1 MRIVFMGS
9 ADVSAA
15 VLRALTGAPDLQVA
29 GVVTQ
34 PDRPSGRQRR
44 LTPCIC
50 KREALLHAL
59 PVITP
64 VKLNTP
70 EVHEQLI
77 TWAPEV
83 IVVVAYG
90 QFLGSRILSL
100 PPLGCINVH
109 LSLLPQLRGAA
120 PVQRAIAEGLTETG
134 VTIMQMDKGM
144 DSGDILMQQREPIF
158 FDDTAGSLHE
168 RLTMLGSALIL
179 RALPLLAFGAIIPQ
193 KQDASQ
199 ATYAPKLSKE
209 EGLIDWSETAEDLAL
224 RIRAF
229 NPWPSC
235 YTFIP
240 SGRNGQSEPERLKVL
255 LADAE
260 PAPPDAPDYA
270 PGTVA
275 DLDDRGPAIATGA
288 GWLRLRQVQR
298 AGGRAISG
306 YAFLCGYPLTPGQHI
321 QLEAVF
327 T

>member
-15 VLRALTGAPDLQVA
+15 VLRALTGVPELKVA

-59 PVITP
+59 PVLTP

-77 TWAPEV
+77 TWAPDL

-90 QFLGSRILSL
+90 QFLGARILAL
-100 PPLGCINVH
+100 PPLGCVNVH
-109 LSLLPQLRGAA
+109 LSLLPLLRGAA
-120 PVQRAIAEGLTETG
+120 PVHRAIAAGMTETG
-134 VTIMQMDKGM
+134 VTVMQMDKGM
-144 DSGDILMQQREPIF
+144 DSGDILLQQAEPIF
-158 FDDTAGSLHE
+158 FDDTAGALHE
-168 RLTMLGSALIL
+168 RLTALGAALLL
-179 RALPLLAFGAIIPQ
+179 RALPALAAGTLAPRR
-193 KQDASQ
+193 QDAAQ
-199 ATYAPKLSKE
+199 ATFAPKLSKE
-209 EGLIDWSETAEDLAL
+209 EGLIDWSEPAGRLAL
-224 RIRAF
+224 RVRAF
-229 NPWPSC
+229 NPWPAC
-235 YTFIP
+235 HTFLP
-240 SGRNGQSEPERLKVL
+240 AGRRGPDAAERLKVL

-260 PAPPDAPDYA
+260 PAPPGAPDLA

-275 DLDDRGPAIATGA
+275 DLDCRGPAIATGS

-298 AGGRAISG
+298 AGGRAIDG
-306 YAFLCGYPLTPGQHI
+306 YAFLCGYPLKRGQHI
-321 QLEAVF
+321 QRDPVLP
-327 T
+327 

>member
-1 MRIVFMGS
+1 MRLVFMGS

-15 VLRALTGAPDLQVA
+15 VLRALTDAPGLQVA

-50 KREALLHAL
+50 KREARLHAL
-59 PVITP
+59 PVLTP

-70 EVHEQLI
+70 EVIEQLI
-77 TWAPEV
+77 TWAPDV

-90 QFLGSRILSL
+90 QFLGARILAL

-109 LSLLPQLRGAA
+109 LSLLPRLRGAA
-120 PVQRAIAEGLTETG
+120 PVHRAIAAGLTETG

-144 DSGDILMQQREPIF
+144 DSGDILLQEPEPIF

-168 RLTMLGSALIL
+168 RLTALGAALLL
-179 RALPLLAFGAIIPQ
+179 RALPALAAGTLEPR
-193 KQDASQ
+193 KQEASQ
-199 ATYAPKLSKE
+199 ATFAPKLHKE
-209 EGLIDWSETAEDLAL
+209 EGCIDWREPAEILAL

-235 YTFIP
+235 HTHLP
-240 SGRNGQSEPERLKVL
+240 VSRNGQTAPERLKVL

-260 PAPPDAPDYA
+260 PAPPGAPPYA

-275 DLDDRGPAIATGA
+275 DLSARGPAIATGD

-298 AGGRAISG
+298 AGGRAIDG
-306 YAFLCGYPLTPGQHI
+306 YAFLCGYPLQPGRPI
-321 QLEAVF
+321 QPDAVLP
-327 T
+327 

>member
-1 MRIVFMGS
+1 MRLVFMGS

-64 VKLNTP
+64 EKLNTP
-70 EVHEQLI
+70 EMHEQLI
-77 TWAPEV
+77 TWAPDV

-90 QFLGSRILSL
+90 QFLGTRILAL

-109 LSLLPQLRGAA
+109 LSLLPLLRGAA
-120 PVQRAIAEGLTETG
+120 PVHRAIAAGLNETG
-134 VTIMQMDKGM
+134 VTIMRMDKGM
-144 DSGDILMQQREPIF
+144 DSGDILLQETEPIF

-168 RLTMLGSALIL
+168 RLTVLGSALIL
-179 RALPLLAFGAIIPQ
+179 RALPSLADGILVPRRQ
-193 KQDASQ
+193 EASQ
-199 ATYAPKLSKE
+199 ATFAPKLRKE
-209 EGLIDWSETAEDLAL
+209 EGLIDWSEPAEHLAL

-235 YTFIP
+235 YTFLP
-240 SGRNGQSEPERLKVL
+240 AGRNGQTEPERLKVL
-255 LADAE
+255 LSDAE
-260 PAPPDAPDYA
+260 PTPPDAPAFA

-275 DLDDRGPAIATGA
+275 DLNDLGPAIATGS

-306 YAFLCGYPLTPGQHI
+306 YAFLCGYPLNRGQHI
-321 QLEAVF
+321 QRVIARP
-327 T
+327 